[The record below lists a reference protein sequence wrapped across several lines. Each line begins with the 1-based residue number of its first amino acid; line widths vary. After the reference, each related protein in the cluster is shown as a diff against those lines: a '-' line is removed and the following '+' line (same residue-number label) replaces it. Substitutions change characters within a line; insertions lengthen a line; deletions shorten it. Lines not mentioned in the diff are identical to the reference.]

1 MAIYSALKCIAD
13 NEQII
18 NDNWSIEFMAD
29 LNTLVDLGL
38 IRYVKIN
45 EFNFLSRKMMSNIGI
60 EFAVLIAQYLGVK
73 INEFINT
80 DDF

>member
-1 MAIYSALKCIAD
+1 MAIYSAMKCIVD
-13 NEQII
+13 NKKIT
-18 NDNWSIEFMAD
+18 NDDWNVEFIAD
-29 LNTLVDLGL
+29 LNTLIDLGL